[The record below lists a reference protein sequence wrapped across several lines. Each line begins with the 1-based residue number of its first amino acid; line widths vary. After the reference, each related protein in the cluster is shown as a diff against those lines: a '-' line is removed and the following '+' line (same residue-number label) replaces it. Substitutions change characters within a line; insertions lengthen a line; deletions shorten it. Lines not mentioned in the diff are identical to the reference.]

1 MSVIRRR
8 NRLVALAAVSALVL
22 GVAACGSDDG
32 DSSGSTGGKPD
43 KLVVET
49 FGEFGYDELVKQYE
63 KDTGIKVELRKTAQL
78 NEYRPK
84 IVRSLAT
91 GKGIADVVALEEGIL
106 NEFKINPTNWADLTP
121 LVADH
126 SKEYLQWKWEL
137 GKAADG
143 RLIGLPTDVGS
154 LAVCYRSDLFKAA
167 GLPTERDAVTALW
180 PDWDA
185 FIETGKK
192 YRAATGKGMLD
203 SVTTA
208 ASAVTMQV
216 GGDIFYDKDDNI
228 VADKS
233 AAVKQAWDTSLKMVD
248 ANITAKTATWSP
260 EWSAGF
266 KQGTFAATFCPSW
279 MLGIVQD
286 NSGPENKGKW
296 DVAGVPGKSG
306 NWGGSWLAVPERGKH
321 KTEAAKLAEYL
332 TSATSQVA
340 AFKLKGPLPTNLEA
354 LKNPEFQSYTNEY
367 FSGAPTGKIFG
378 GSVEG
383 IQPVHLGPK
392 HQAVKEQ
399 AMEPALRAYENG
411 EAKAAA
417 AWDQFI
423 KDAATQGAF

>member
-1 MSVIRRR
+1 MNGK
-8 NRLVALAAVSALVL
+8 NRLVALAAVTVTVL

-32 DSSGSTGGKPD
+32 TSSEATGGKPD

-63 KDTGIKVELRKTAQL
+63 KDTGIKVELHKTAQL

-91 GKGIADVVALEEGIL
+91 GKGVADVVALEEGIL
-106 NEFKINPTNWADLTP
+106 NEFKTNPANWADLTP
-121 LVADH
+121 LVKDH
-126 SKEYLQWKWEL
+126 STEYLPWKWEL
-137 GKAADG
+137 GKASDG
-143 RLIGLPTDVGS
+143 RLMGLPTDVGS
-154 LAVCYRSDLFKAA
+154 LAVCYRTDLFKAA
-167 GLPTERDAVTALW
+167 KLPTARDEVTALW
-180 PDWDA
+180 PDWNA

-192 YRAATGKGMLD
+192 YRSATGKGMLD

-216 GGDIFYDKDDNI
+216 GGDIFYDAEDNI

-233 AAVKQAWDTSLKMVD
+233 PAVKQAWDTSLKMVD

-279 MLGIVQD
+279 MLGIVEG

-296 DVAGVPGKSG
+296 DVAGVPGGSG
-306 NWGGSWLAVPERGKH
+306 NWGGSWLSVPERGKH
-321 KTEAAKLAEYL
+321 KAEAAKLAEYL
-332 TSATSQVA
+332 TSASSQVA

-354 LKNPEFQSYTNEY
+354 LKNPDFQAYTNPY
-367 FSGAPTGKIFG
+367 FSDAPTGKIFG
-378 GSVEG
+378 SSVEG
-383 IQPVHLGPK
+383 IKPIHLGPK

-399 AMEPALRAYENG
+399 AMEPALRAYESG
-411 EAKAAA
+411 EATAAA

>member
-8 NRLVALAAVSALVL
+8 TRLIAVAAAAVTAL
-22 GVAACGSDDG
+22 GVAACGSDD
-32 DSSGSTGGKPD
+32 SGTTAGGKPD

-106 NEFKINPTNWADLTP
+106 NEFKTNPANWADLTP

-126 SKEYLQWKWEL
+126 STEYLPWKWEL
-137 GKAADG
+137 GKAGDG

-154 LAVCYRSDLFKAA
+154 LAVCYRSDLFAA
-167 GLPTERDAVTALW
+167 ANLPTNRDEVTALW

-208 ASAVTMQV
+208 ASAITFQV
-216 GGDIFYDKDDNI
+216 GGDIFYDAEDNI

-233 AAVKQAWDTSLKMVD
+233 QAVKQAWDTSLKMVD

-279 MLGIVQD
+279 MLGIVEG

-296 DVAGVPGKSG
+296 DVAGVPGGAG
-306 NWGGSWLAVPERGKH
+306 NWGGSWLAVPERGQH
-321 KTEAAKLAEYL
+321 KAEAAKLAEYL
-332 TSATSQVA
+332 TNASSQVA

-354 LKNPEFQSYTNEY
+354 LKNPDFQAYTNPY
-367 FSGAPTGKIFG
+367 FTDAPTGKIFG
-378 GSVEG
+378 GSVEA
-383 IQPVHLGPK
+383 IKPVRLGPK

-399 AMEPALRAYENG
+399 AMEPALRAYEGG
-411 EAKAAA
+411 EATAAA
-417 AWDQFI
+417 AWEQFI

>member
-1 MSVIRRR
+1 MSVN
-8 NRLVALAAVSALVL
+8 NRLVALAAVTVTVL

-32 DSSGSTGGKPD
+32 TGTKDTGGKPD

-63 KDTGIKVELRKTAQL
+63 KDTGIKIELRKTAQL

-91 GKGIADVVALEEGIL
+91 GKGVADVVALEEGIL
-106 NEFKINPTNWADLTP
+106 NEFKTNPANWADLTP

-126 SKEYLQWKWEL
+126 STEYLPWKWEL
-137 GKAADG
+137 GKAGDG
-143 RLIGLPTDVGS
+143 RLMGLPTDVGS
-154 LAVCYRSDLFKAA
+154 LAVCYRTDLFKAA
-167 GLPTERDAVTALW
+167 KLPTTRDEVTALW
-180 PDWDA
+180 PDWNA
-185 FIETGKK
+185 FIEVGKK

-208 ASAVTMQV
+208 ASAVSMQV
-216 GGDIFYDKDDNI
+216 GGDIFYDAEDTI

-279 MLGIVQD
+279 MLGIVEG

-296 DVAGVPGKSG
+296 DVAGVPGGSG
-306 NWGGSWLAVPERGKH
+306 NWGGSWLGVPERGKH
-321 KTEAAKLAEYL
+321 KAEAAKLAEYL
-332 TSATSQVA
+332 TSASSQVA

-354 LKNPEFQSYTNEY
+354 LKNPDFQSYTNPY
-367 FSGAPTGKIFG
+367 FSDAPTGKIFG

-383 IQPVHLGPK
+383 IKPIHLGPK

-399 AMEPALRAYENG
+399 AMEPALRAYENH
-411 EAKAAA
+411 EASASA